1 MKGKSSICLNHR
13 EYSHSYKNELNFKI
27 VIFYSVQKQTAD
39 REQTFL
45 YKFLSAKRRGAAPLQ
60 D

>member
-13 EYSHSYKNELNFKI
+13 EYSRSYKSELNFKI
-27 VIFYSVQKQTAD
+27 VIFCSLQKQTAD
-39 REQTFL
+39 REQTFP
-45 YKFLSAKRRGAAPLQ
+45 YKFLSAKRREPAPLQ